1 MCLSVYD
8 LWACLSWQSDC
19 SESELGA
26 LKDGG
31 GALKRSALITSLAV
45 LCAAVGGADD
55 LAKIRE
61 RGVLRVLA
69 VVSPEEPYFIADHPR
84 GGFDWE
90 LLSGFAGLHKLKLEL
105 VTVRGWD
112 GLIPALLGGQGDVI
126 AGGFTATPSRRKQ
139 IEFTSET
146 FPTRSVVMTRPP
158 KASVATLENLAAA
171 RIGTLKAS
179 FMYEDLL
186 AAGIAPARIDD
197 TIQTGGIPKAL
208 RAGTLT
214 AGVDGIEAALVA
226 KTKDPELRIDMFLGR
241 PASLAW
247 GVRKEDVKLHEALD
261 QYVGNVRRTA
271 TWNRLVVRHF
281 GSAAVEILKKARG
294 ES

>member
-1 MCLSVYD
+1 
-8 LWACLSWQSDC
+8 
-19 SESELGA
+19 
-26 LKDGG
+26 
-31 GALKRSALITSLAV
+31 LKRRALIASV
-45 LCAAVGGADD
+45 LTFCAAAGQAADIE
-55 LAKIRE
+55 AIRK

-69 VVSPEEPYFIADHPR
+69 VVTPEEPYFISDRPR

-90 LLSGFAGLHKLKLEL
+90 LLGNFAKLQELKLEL
-105 VTVRGWD
+105 VKVEGWD
-112 GLIPALLGGQGDVI
+112 GLIPALQAGRGDVI
-126 AGGFTATPSRRKQ
+126 VGGFTDTPSRRKQ
-139 IEFTSET
+139 IRFTAET
-146 FPTRSVVMTRPP
+146 FPTRSVVMTRRPRAEV
-158 KASVATLENLAAA
+158 ASLDSLSAA

-186 AAGIAPARIDD
+186 AAGIAPAKIDD
-197 TIQTGGIPKAL
+197 SIRTGGIPAAL
-208 RAGTLT
+208 RAGTIT

-226 KTKDPELRIDMFLGR
+226 KSKDPELRIDLFLGR

-247 GVRKEDVKLHEALD
+247 GVRKQDTELHAALD
-261 QYVGNVRRTA
+261 EYIGNVRKTA